1 VTLPIEDRLDGG
13 DPPRPVTP
21 TPTPTP
27 YVVPAAPRTVPGW
40 LWPLVAACAVAITGA
55 VLWGVLMR
63 PAPAPGPGPAPPTV
77 DGRKLGRAFV
87 APLAESLADG
97 FDAEAKALDDGKTVA
112 EADAALKQ
120 AFHDARNA
128 AFARQAGP
136 AFAEVVPEKSEPKD
150 DATRKAFA
158 KLHRD
163 FAAGLRGK

>member
-27 YVVPAAPRTVPGW
+27 TGTGTVAVVSGGGFPKW
-40 LWPLVAACAVAITGA
+40 LYALLAACAVAITGA

-63 PAPAPGPGPAPPTV
+63 PAPAPVA